1 MGKRMRLP
9 NGFGSVYKLSGNRR
23 KPYAASIT
31 TGFDRKGRQVRKIV
45 GYAESRSEGLEM
57 LAEYRHNPY
66 DLDLKKLTFS
76 KVFESLE
83 VKLEKLVNSNKM
95 SASNFNN
102 LKSVYNN
109 QCKTLYS
116 EYMLDIKTKDMQ
128 LLIDESGLG
137 HTTRGYMK
145 NLFNKMFEHAII
157 DYELPLQANPANRLS
172 IGEKEK
178 SNKHHPFSESEEEI
192 LWQNKE
198 NEIVKLILIY
208 NYCGARPNEIIK
220 IKKDQVYLEEHYM
233 IGGSKTKAGKNRV
246 IPIHDKTLEFVKYFY
261 NKSDSEYLITMND
274 KQLSYD
280 KYADRFKDEMTKLNF
295 NHTPYDTRHHFITK
309 AKRFNLNEKILK
321 IIVGHSIDDITESVY
336 THRSIEELINEIN
349 KIE

>member
-9 NGFGSVYKLSGNRR
+9 NGFGSVYKLSGSRR
-23 KPYAASIT
+23 KPYAVSIT

-45 GYAESRSEGLEM
+45 GYVESRSEGLEM
-57 LAEYRHNPY
+57 LSEYHRNPY

-83 VKLEKLVNSNKM
+83 VKLEKLVNSEKM
-95 SASNFNN
+95 SASNFKN

-109 QCKTLYS
+109 QCKSLYNKF
-116 EYMLDIKTKDMQ
+116 MLDIKTKDMQ
-128 LLIDESGLG
+128 LLIDESGTG
-137 HTTRGYMK
+137 YTTRGYMK

-157 DYELPLQANPANRLS
+157 DYELPLQVNPANRLS

-178 SNKHHPFSESEEEI
+178 SDKHHPFSEEEEEI
-192 LWQNKE
+192 LWENKD

-220 IKKDQVYLEEHYM
+220 IKKEQVHLEEHYM
-233 IGGSKTKAGKNRV
+233 IGGSKTRAGKNRV

-261 NKSDSEYLITMND
+261 YNSNNEYLITIND
-274 KQLSYD
+274 KSLSYG
-280 KYADRFKDEMTKLNF
+280 KYAEYFKDEMDNLNF

-321 IIVGHSIDDITESVY
+321 RIVGHSIGDITESIY
-336 THRSIEELINEIN
+336 THRSVEELVREIN
-349 KIE
+349 KIQ